1 MCHYTVLNYIHKE
14 FPMNTLKKVAFT
26 SVALVTTADQALAAG
41 FGQTQNIN
49 SGLKARGD
57 ESLTDSIQK
66 IINYLIGFLGL
77 IALVLALYG
86 GFLMLTAAGDEEKV
100 KKGKT
105 ILMQAAMGI
114 LVIFLAAG
122 IVQLIFAAFSAN

>member
-1 MCHYTVLNYIHKE
+1 
-14 FPMNTLKKVAFT
+14 MNTLKKAAFT
-26 SVALVTTADQALAAG
+26 SVALITAADQALAAG
-41 FGQTQNIN
+41 FGQTQTIN

-105 ILMQAAMGI
+105 ILMQAATGI

-122 IVQLIFAAFSAN
+122 IVSLIFAAFGAN